1 MFRYFSAVLI
11 IMLLICGI
19 AAADEYRIVPVT
31 GWSAGFLKQ
40 SQVDKLLGVPGVA
53 SSLGD
58 IRNANCNAVLPQV
71 RRRADVC
78 YPSAVGEP
86 FMSGLTP
93 TNFNALQAM
102 ISAAHDTTGGKKR
115 IEVHCWIVAFRTGT
129 GDLYAQHSNPSD
141 PDNYWMTCDANGQE
155 SADKT
160 FDPGHPKAQE
170 HVINVVMDLVNNYDI
185 DGIHFDYI
193 RFTDSSQGYNPT
205 SVARFNARYGRT
217 GQPASGDALFK
228 QWRRDQVTAVVRK
241 VYAKIQAVK
250 PWVKVSGSFICSTP
264 SPKAS
269 TRAEF
274 LKSSAYLKYSD
285 WDSWIQEGIIDFAA
299 PMVYF
304 NMTTRTQDYINWI
317 NFQKD
322 RKGNRLMVP
331 DAGTYLN
338 FLPDAINMLSLTRD
352 PSPVGNYA
360 DGFGAYSY
368 QSPYAID
375 KASSTYGPWST
386 FSAQLVSQITPQW
399 ADVPDMPWK
408 STPAKGHI
416 GGTVTAPPNN
426 RWADG
431 AIVTITG
438 PESRTMTCDGTGFYA
453 FIDLTPGTYTISA
466 TYDAFYQEK
475 TVTVTAGHIE
485 NGDIALTQIDTSH
498 PIISDVAIT
507 DITDGTAKIT
517 WLTDMPCTGQVEY
530 DFVPHYG
537 QSTAENPSYLVSH
550 TAILQ
555 GLNPNTNYTLRIKA
569 TNIAGLT
576 SYSASCSFKTRPVE
590 TTIIVDDLDEDNCI
604 LSGNWIR
611 TTYTTGWANSFVYRS
626 SVAGEPTATAVFAP
640 VFPRSGPY
648 KVSTYYHAGANRTA
662 DACFTVNS
670 PSGSQQTII
679 NQQKNDYTWMQLGQI
694 THFDA
699 GKSGNVTLTNK
710 TASASGLVVADAV
723 KFEYL
728 GDLTPPVMSN
738 VTDERYTIST
748 TNLQAQWSGADP
760 ESGIAMYR
768 YAIGTQPGIADVL
781 PWTDAGTSTSINI
794 DGLSLEVGCRYYIS
808 VRAINGAGL
817 LSAPAISSGVMVAS
831 PVDNIAQAKELI
843 TEPVYIDSIGV
854 TAVFPTKF
862 YVEQENR
869 AAGIRVESAQ
879 SLSPNQKV
887 GLFGIVGLADGC
899 EPALLDCKVV
909 PGDIGPVINPL
920 GMVTRSIG
928 GLGLCTTGLLV
939 RVAGKVTSV
948 VSDGFYLDDGSGHL
962 NPEGGAGVKIWTGSP
977 NSVTKDTFVAVTGAV
992 SCTILSGQSY
1002 PVILSREINVV
1013 Q

>member
-1 MFRYFSAVLI
+1 MCRFIFA
-11 IMLLICGI
+11 LLIVLLLVCGA

-102 ISAAHDTTGGKKR
+102 INAAHDTTGGKKR

-129 GDLYAQHSNPSD
+129 GALYAQHSNPSD
-141 PDNYWMTCDANGQE
+141 LDNYWMTCDANGQE

-193 RFTDSSQGYNPT
+193 RFTDSTQGYNPT

-352 PSPVGNYA
+352 PSPAGNYA
-360 DGFGAYSY
+360 DGFGIYSY

-386 FSAQLVSQITPQW
+386 FNAQLLSQITPQW
-399 ADVPDMPWK
+399 ADIPDMPWK
-408 STPAKGHI
+408 SAPTKGHI
-416 GGTVTAPPNN
+416 GGTVTAPPDNA
-426 RWADG
+426 WADG
-431 AIVTITG
+431 ATVTISG

-453 FIDLTPGTYTISA
+453 FIDLTPGTYTVEA
-466 TYDAFYQEK
+466 AYGPYRQEK
-475 TVTVTAGHIE
+475 TFTVTAGQIE
-485 NGDIALTQIDTSH
+485 DGDFALTQIDTSA
-498 PIISDVAIT
+498 PVISDITIT

-530 DFVPHYG
+530 DFVPHFG
-537 QSTAENPSYLVSH
+537 QSTDENSSYLVSH
-550 TAILQ
+550 AAILQ

-569 TNIAGLT
+569 TNMADRTTISDT
-576 SYSASCSFKTRPVE
+576 FPFKTKPAE
-590 TTIIVDDLDEDNCI
+590 TTIIIDDLDEDYCT

-611 TTYTTGWANSFVYRS
+611 TTYTTGWASSFVYR
-626 SVAGEPTATAVFAP
+626 AGVTGAPSATAVWAP
-640 VFPRSGPY
+640 VFPRSGSY
-648 KVSTYYHAGANRTA
+648 KVSTYYHAGANRTTN
-662 DACFTVNS
+662 ACFTVNS
-670 PSGSQQTII
+670 PSGSEQTIV
-679 NQQKNDYTWMQLGQI
+679 NQQKNDYTWVQLGPI

-699 GKSGNVTLTNK
+699 GKSGNVTVTDQVG
-710 TASASGLVVADAV
+710 TADGLVVADAV

-738 VTDERYTIST
+738 VTDETYTLST
-748 TNLQAQWSGADP
+748 TSLNAQWSGADP

-768 YAIGTQPGIADVL
+768 YAIGTQPGTADVK
-781 PWTDAGTSTSINI
+781 PWTDAGTGTSAVI
-794 DGLSLEVGCRYYIS
+794 DGLSLGVGCKYYIS
-808 VRAINGAGL
+808 ARAINGAGL
-817 LSAPAISSGVMVAS
+817 ISAPAISSGVMVAS

-843 TEPVYIDSIGV
+843 TEPVYIDSISV
-854 TAVFPTKF
+854 TAVFPTRL

-887 GLFGIVGLADGC
+887 GLFGIVGVADGC
-899 EPALLDCKVV
+899 EPAILDCKVV
-909 PGDIGPVINPL
+909 PGDIGPAIDPL
-920 GMVTRSIG
+920 GMVTKSIG

-948 VSDGFYLDDGSGHL
+948 VSDGFYLDDGSGHSDS
-962 NPEGGAGVKIWTGSP
+962 EGGVGVKIWTGSP
-977 NSVTKDTFVAVTGAV
+977 SSATKNTFVAVTGAV
-992 SCTILSGQSY
+992 SCRTLSGQSY
-1002 PVILSREINVV
+1002 PIILSTEINV